1 MNRIRCEV
9 AATSVDNQSMQAI
22 EAPRQVAMSNRVE
35 MLEATLDLMD
45 EGVAILDDQSNVLF
59 WNKAAAALTGHPPED
74 IVARRCP
81 ADLYRV
87 DEQHQTRAGTRACK
101 RGIPVQMTGSFGWA
115 YAAYSD
121 RPQLST
127 TDPESDDAGDQ
138 PLYAPTLVSMSHK
151 LGHSVPGMLRKVVL
165 RNACGEPAG
174 AALLF
179 YPVEEMDKLPHGDTG
194 EGAEIERSQADME
207 DRLDAAHHQ
216 WLTSRMPFGLLWITV
231 DQAQSLRK
239 THGRDAC
246 EAMLRTIEN
255 TLLRQMK
262 PAEVLGRWGCN
273 EFLVLVHERTHELL
287 VEHAR
292 RLAGL
297 ARTADFRWW
306 GDRVGLTVSI
316 GASQA
321 TEEDTLQS
329 LLQRARQAMQAS
341 EYAGGNHVTE
351 SRKD

>member
-1 MNRIRCEV
+1 MSDRI
-9 AATSVDNQSMQAI
+9 
-22 EAPRQVAMSNRVE
+22 E

-45 EGVAILDDQSNVLF
+45 EGVAILDEQSNVLF
-59 WNKAAAALTGHPPED
+59 WNKAAAALTGLSAEEM
-74 IVARRCP
+74 VARRCP
-81 ADLYRV
+81 EDLYRV
-87 DEQHQTRAGTRACK
+87 DEKHRTRAGTAARK
-101 RGIPVQMTGSFGWA
+101 RGTPAQTAGGFGWA
-115 YAAYSD
+115 YAVYSD
-121 RPQLST
+121 RPHLS
-127 TDPESDDAGDQ
+127 DADRESDDASNE
-138 PLYAPTLVSMSHK
+138 PLCTPTLVSMRHK
-151 LGHSVPGMLRKVVL
+151 LGHSVPGMLRKVAL
-165 RNACGEPAG
+165 RNSCGEPAG

-179 YPVEEMDKLPHGDTG
+179 YPVEEMDKLPHGDNG
-194 EGAEIERSQADME
+194 EGAGIERSQADME

-231 DQAQSLRK
+231 DQAESLRR

-246 EAMLRTIEN
+246 EAMLRTIEQ

-262 PAEVLGRWGCN
+262 PAEVIGRWGCD
-273 EFLVLVHERTHELL
+273 EFLVLVHERTAELL
-287 VEHAR
+287 AERAQ

-306 GDRVGLTVSI
+306 GDRVGITVSI
-316 GASQA
+316 GASYA
-321 TEEDTLQS
+321 TEGDTLQS